1 MHANKTI
8 ADAVRVATATLSDVS
23 QTPRLDAELLAA
35 FALQMPR
42 GDMLVRAR
50 DLMTPGIFAHLIQRR
65 AAHEPVAY
73 IIGTQAF
80 WDIELLVTPDVL
92 IPRSDSETLIE
103 AAQSAFAGT
112 QGPCRILDLGTG
124 SGALLLAA
132 LSLFPLATG
141 VGIDTSVAAL
151 HVAQDNARALGFD
164 DRVVLHNISW
174 HDTSWTKSL
183 NTGNA
188 GYDLILC
195 NPPYIETTAIL
206 DPMVADYEPHS
217 ALFAGADGLDDY
229 RVLLPYMPNLLSH
242 GGAAIFEIGYTQQ
255 AAVIECAHNAGLD
268 SKLHRD
274 LTGNPRCLT
283 LRVR

>member
-1 MHANKTI
+1 MYASKTI
-8 ADAVRVATATLSDVS
+8 ADALRDATARLSDVS

-42 GDMLVRAR
+42 GDMLMQVR
-50 DLMTPGIFAHLIQRR
+50 DLITPETFAHLIQRR

-73 IIGTQAF
+73 ITGTQAF
-80 WDIELLVTPDVL
+80 WDIELSVTPDVL

-132 LSLFPLATG
+132 LSLFPHANG
-141 VGIDTSVAAL
+141 AGIDTSAAAL
-151 HVAQDNARALGFD
+151 QVAWDNARALGFD
-164 DRVVLHNISW
+164 DHVVLRNLSW
-174 HDTSWTKSL
+174 HDKGWTADL

-195 NPPYIETTAIL
+195 NPPYIETAALL
-206 DPMVADYEPHS
+206 DPMVADYEPHT

-229 RVLLPYMPNLLSH
+229 RVLMPCIPNLLSH
-242 GGAAIFEIGYTQQ
+242 EGVAVFEIGYTQEDPVTQ
-255 AAVIECAHNAGLD
+255 YAHDAGL
-268 SKLHRD
+268 KCELRRD
-274 LTGNPRCLT
+274 LAGNPRCLT
-283 LRVR
+283 LRLR